1 MERPEVTKQVLA
13 LIEQKGYFGDIPTEE
28 TTLDDL
34 GWDSL
39 DFAEIQVMIEKEFL
53 IYPKES
59 EWERHRTV
67 GEWVDLVMKHI
78 KED

>member
-1 MERPEVTKQVLA
+1 MEREEIKQVIIE
-13 LIEQKGYFGDIPTEE
+13 LIHEKGFFGDEVTEE

-53 IYPKES
+53 IYPKEA

>member
-1 MERPEVTKQVLA
+1 MEREEIKQVVIE
-13 LIEQKGYFGDIPTEE
+13 LIHDKGFFGDEPTEE

-53 IYPKES
+53 ICPKEA

>member
-1 MERPEVTKQVLA
+1 MEREEIKQVVIE
-13 LIEQKGYFGDIPTEE
+13 LIHDKGFFGDEVTEE
-28 TTLDDL
+28 TTLEDMA
-34 GWDSL
+34 WDSM
-39 DFAEIQVMIEKEFL
+39 DYAEIQVMIEKEFL
-53 IYPKES
+53 IYPKEA

>member
-1 MERPEVTKQVLA
+1 MERPEVTKKVLA
-13 LIEQKGYFGDIPTEE
+13 LIEQKAYFGDIPTEE

-34 GWDSL
+34 GWDGL
-39 DFAEIQVMIEKEFL
+39 DFVEIQLMIENEFL
-53 IYPKES
+53 IYPKRA